1 MLRYKKMYSRGC
13 RLISIL
19 LTVALLAINGGCA
32 TAPSRSDAPAK
43 EIKLAGVKEKE
54 AGEPVTEQEVES
66 AVARFSAEY
75 VDRVG
80 QATDELKLEA
90 ASPRVRAEIVALQ
103 LDYLQAV
110 VNITIGPEPE
120 INLVDMLVFM
130 TLGRIGLEEYFVPQV
145 FGRAGEGLLE
155 TVRELEK
162 DIWASAYLVLSEEQQ
177 DELLGLILEWRER
190 NPNQHYT
197 SNIRLTD
204 VARVRGRYAT
214 GGGLLGVKD
223 ASRAIDEFTLVAQ
236 QLVFYL
242 QILPVLTRM
251 HAELLTYQIVD
262 MPEVEQLL
270 ANTDRLTATAERYA
284 VMMEQLSQEGKTLLQ
299 DLGSEEKRLRGLLA
313 EVRQTVAEGS
323 ELISLANTTVN
334 SMDSL
339 AGRLESGPFAPV
351 LEGFDIREYRATAVE
366 ATEAL
371 RELNSIVGTLIDL
384 PEGQQP
390 LPFIIKMVDRV
401 DVEIEGWMTR
411 AFVLAAALIL
421 IFFLALFVY
430 RYATQRMYG
439 PK

>member
-1 MLRYKKMYSRGC
+1 MYSRGY

-19 LTVALLAINGGCA
+19 LTVALMAINGGCA

-43 EIKLAGVKEKE
+43 EITLTRLEEKE
-54 AGEPVTEQEVES
+54 AGEPITEQEVES
-66 AVARFSAEY
+66 AVARFAAEY
-75 VDRVG
+75 LDRVG
-80 QATDELKLEA
+80 QAMDELKLETT
-90 ASPRVRAEIVALQ
+90 SPRIRAELVALQ

-130 TLGRIGLEEYFVPQV
+130 TLGRIALEEYFVPQV
-145 FGRAGEGLLE
+145 FGSAGEDLLK
-155 TVRELEK
+155 TVRELEN
-162 DIWASAYLVLSEEQQ
+162 DIWVSASLVLSKEQQ
-177 DELLGLILEWRER
+177 DQLLGLIQEWRER

-204 VARVRGRYAT
+204 VASARGRYAT
-214 GGGLLGVKD
+214 GGGLLGVKE

-242 QILPVLTRM
+242 QVLPVLTRM
-251 HAELLTYQIVD
+251 QAELLTYQIVD

-284 VMMEQLSQEGKTLLQ
+284 VMMEELSAEGKNLLQ
-299 DLGSEEKRLRGLLA
+299 DLGSEEKRLRGLIT
-313 EVRQTVAEGS
+313 EVRQTMSEGS

-339 AGRLESGPFAPV
+339 AGRIESGPFAPV
-351 LEGFDIREYRATAVE
+351 LEGFDIKEYRATTEE

-371 RELNSIVGTLIDL
+371 RQLNSIVQTMIDL

-401 DVEIEGWMTR
+401 DGEVEGWITR

-421 IFFLALFVY
+421 VFFLTLLAY
-430 RYATQRMYG
+430 RYAAQRMYG